1 MQVEDVYFLKIHPNF
16 ALNSESKNEE
26 TKKEFVNRSWGQQSR
41 GIMDRIT
48 KSTQQSNRTD
58 EGDTGRVE
66 N

>member
-1 MQVEDVYFLKIHPNF
+1 MEDVYFLKIHPNF

-26 TKKEFVNRSWGQQSR
+26 TKKEFAKRSWGQQSR

-48 KSTQQSNRTD
+48 KSTQQSNRTE
-58 EGDTGRVE
+58 EGDTGRDE

>member
-1 MQVEDVYFLKIHPNF
+1 MISSVLRCKWKMFISLT
-16 ALNSESKNEE
+16 SESKNEE
-26 TKKEFVNRSWGQQSR
+26 TKKELAKRSWGQQSR

-48 KSTQQSNRTD
+48 KSTQQSNRTE

>member
-26 TKKEFVNRSWGQQSR
+26 TKKEFANRSWGQQSR